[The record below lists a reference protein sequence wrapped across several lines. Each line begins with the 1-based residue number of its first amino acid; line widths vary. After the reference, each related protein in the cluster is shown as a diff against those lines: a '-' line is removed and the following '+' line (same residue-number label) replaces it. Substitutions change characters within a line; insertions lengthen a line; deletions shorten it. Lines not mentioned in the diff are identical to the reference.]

1 MNFGAPGPGFFS
13 MDPATAAGPGK
24 KYFIVTEDQL
34 RQMVIDFS
42 QDIHRDTERMSDM
55 IREMVNTDRAKAGL
69 DNPEGIIELTLH
81 KKQKDSDPDMTGSGR
96 VAGRQFRAF
105 AWLGKT
111 GKLKVSLLP
120 AKRP

>member
-1 MNFGAPGPGFFS
+1 MSTDGL
-13 MDPATAAGPGK
+13 GK
-24 KYFIVTEDQL
+24 SWYLVNDDQL
-34 RQMVIDFS
+34 REMIVAMSPEIR
-42 QDIHRDTERMSDM
+42 HDTDRMTDLL
-55 IREMVNTDRAKAGL
+55 REMVKTDRAKAGL

-120 AKRP
+120 AKRL